1 MQFIK
6 RLLFRFAALLLIS
19 GVMFGILVLNGSI
32 SIGAQ
37 VDGVTK
43 ATGEIVYADDID
55 GSFTVLINKDMHK
68 DAEALS
74 EWKTFFSGGEVG
86 VIFEDVTCYVASNDP
101 SGSEVAE
108 SFRSRL
114 PENQLVIKT
123 VPSGMLV
130 NKAAH
135 GVFDIIVLSDP
146 ITAAL
151 GADVLFD
158 NENTEVIH
166 I

>member
-6 RLLFRFAALLLIS
+6 RMLFRFAALLLIS

-37 VDGVTK
+37 VDAVTK

-55 GSFTVLINKDMHK
+55 GSFTVLINKEMHK
-68 DAEALS
+68 DAEALA
-74 EWKTFFSGGEVG
+74 EWITFFSGGEVG

-101 SGSEVAE
+101 SGLEVAE
-108 SFRSRL
+108 SFQSRL
-114 PENQLVIKT
+114 PENQLGIKT

-130 NKAAH
+130 DKAAH
-135 GVFDIIVLSDP
+135 GVFDVIVLSDP
-146 ITAAL
+146 IAKAI
-151 GADVLFD
+151 GADTLF
-158 NENTEVIH
+158 NKENIEVIR

>member
-6 RLLFRFAALLLIS
+6 RMLFRFAVLILIF
-19 GVMFGILVLNGSI
+19 GVMFGILYWNGAI
-32 SIGAQ
+32 RFGTE
-37 VDGVTK
+37 VDAVTK

-86 VIFEDVTCYVASNDP
+86 VIFEDVTCYVASDDP
-101 SGSEVAE
+101 SGLDAAE
-108 SFRSRL
+108 SFQSRL
-114 PENQLVIKT
+114 PDNQLVIKT

-130 NKAAH
+130 DKAAH
-135 GVFDIIVLSDP
+135 GVFDVIVLSDP
-146 ITAAL
+146 IVDTI
-151 GADVLFD
+151 GADKLFD
-158 NENTEVIH
+158 NDTIEVIRL
-166 I
+166 

>member
-1 MQFIK
+1 MSIFK
-6 RLLFRFAALLLIS
+6 RTILRIAALLLIF

-37 VDGVTK
+37 VDAVTK
-43 ATGEIVYADDID
+43 ATGDIVYADDID

-68 DAEALS
+68 DAEALA
-74 EWKTFFSGGEVG
+74 EWITFFSGGEVG

-101 SGSEVAE
+101 SGLEAAE
-108 SFRSRL
+108 SFQSRL
-114 PENQLVIKT
+114 PENQLMIKT

-130 NKAAH
+130 DKAAH
-135 GVFDIIVLSDP
+135 GVFDVIVLSDP
-146 ITAAL
+146 IADTI
-151 GADVLFD
+151 GADKLFD
-158 NENTEVIH
+158 IDTIEVIH